1 VLLRH
6 YPNFAYGLVKQ
17 GSAYSGLL
25 RRELAGKYKRM
36 EDIPADLKAKA
47 DQWYGRNMEAFA
59 KAEALGWRPQDGQIK

>member
-1 VLLRH
+1 MLLQH

-17 GSAYSGLL
+17 GSAYNGLL
-25 RRELAGKYKRM
+25 RRELAGKYTRM

-59 KAEALGWRPQDGQIK
+59 KAEALGWRPQDGQVQ